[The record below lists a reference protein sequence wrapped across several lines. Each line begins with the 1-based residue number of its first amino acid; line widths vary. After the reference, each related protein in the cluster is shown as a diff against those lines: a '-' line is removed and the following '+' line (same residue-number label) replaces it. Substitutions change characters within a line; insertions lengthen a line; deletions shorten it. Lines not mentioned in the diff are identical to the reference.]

1 MKVNLAVQVLS
12 ATVSNVLSTYSGP
25 DCSATDKFCSMMN
38 SFFDCLNV
46 RCTTKGK
53 MKRNNFLLPYT
64 SPDDERFNWL
74 ENVFLKYLNDWQGS
88 IQNRSGNFSAKAK
101 AKMFISK
108 QTFEGLTI
116 TVYPIINIIKFLL
129 HEGMELMLTEKLCQ
143 DVIEEH
149 FGRQRELGSRND
161 NPTIKQF
168 GYNDNTL
175 RMVCCSCYW

>member
-1 MKVNLAVQVLS
+1 
-12 ATVSNVLSTYSGP
+12 
-25 DCSATDKFCSMMN
+25 MMN

-46 RCTTKGK
+46 RCTSEDKI
-53 MKRNNFLLPYT
+53 KRNNFLLPYT

-74 ENVFLKYLNDWQGS
+74 ENVFLNNLNDWQRI
-88 IQNRSGNFSAKAK
+88 IQNRSGTFIAKAK

-116 TVYPIINIIKFLL
+116 TVYSIINIIKFLL
-129 HEGMELMLTEKLCQ
+129 HEGMEFVLTEKLCH

-149 FGRQRELGSRND
+149 FDRQRSLGRKND
-161 NPTIKQF
+161 NPTVKQF

-175 RMVCCSCYW
+175 IMQRSVVPTKGKACKRQPSWSIVDNTMLKNAS

>member
-1 MKVNLAVQVLS
+1 
-12 ATVSNVLSTYSGP
+12 
-25 DCSATDKFCSMMN
+25 MN

-46 RCTTKGK
+46 RCTTEGK
-53 MKRNNFLLPYT
+53 IKRNNSLLPYT

-88 IQNRSGNFSAKAK
+88 IQNRSGTFSAKAK

-116 TVYPIINIIKFLL
+116 TVYSIINIIKSLL
-129 HEGMELMLTEKLCQ
+129 HEGMEFVLTEKLCQ

-149 FGRQRELGSRND
+149 FGRQRSLGRTND
-161 NPTIKQF
+161 NPTVRQF
-168 GYNDNTL
+168 GYNDNIL
-175 RMVCCSCYW
+175 RIHRSVVPVTGNTKGKACKRQPS